1 MPDSYTIT
9 IKQNVWLQGGMWL
22 DKLSPRSK
30 SNGRLS
36 AIPVS
41 IKQNVRFKGG
51 ICSEKLNQIQNGRL
65 ETFIINFDMSDI
77 EKTVPDR

>member
-1 MPDSYTIT
+1 MCGFREGCGLT
-9 IKQNVWLQGGMWL
+9 NCHL
-22 DKLSPRSK
+22 DQTR
-30 SNGRLS
+30 NGRLS